1 MSHLTKISSKVSVRT
16 GFWSLVAGYLCLV
29 LYALFLISCSG
40 KHETDKNIFHYNEQ
54 TGIASLDPAF
64 AKNQS
69 IMWAVHQLYN
79 TLVEVNQ
86 DLNTVPSLAKSWKI
100 SGDRLTYTFYLRS
113 DVFFHNDDVFENGRG
128 RRLIAKD
135 VEYSLRR
142 IIDKRTASPGAWIF
156 NSKVDSV
163 NGFKAINDSTF
174 QIKLVRP
181 YMPILGILSM
191 QYCSIVPKE
200 AVEKYGND
208 FRRHPVGTG
217 PFRFVAWD
225 EGQALILKKN
235 KNYFEKDS
243 AGKRL
248 PYLDGIKVSFYDSK
262 ATEFLLFRQKQIDF
276 INDIESSFKDEVL
289 TKTGQLRKNW
299 EGKIVLQTHPYL
311 NIEYLG
317 MLVDTANPLVKNS
330 PIKLKK
336 IRQAINYGFDRKKMI
351 LYLRNSLGIP
361 AESGFVPDGLP
372 SFDSAK
378 VKGYYYDPVKS
389 KQLLNEAGFP
399 DGNGLPVIKLL
410 TIPNYSDLAG
420 FIAKQLEEAGI
431 PVQVEVVQKSLLLEL
446 TSNSRALF
454 FRGSWIADYPD
465 AENYLSVFYS
475 KNPAPPNY
483 TRYKNPEFDELFEK
497 ALTETNDSLR
507 YELYREA
514 DQVMINDA
522 PVVPLWYD
530 EWIHFIQPE
539 IKNFNVNG
547 LNLLELRN
555 VFKSDK

>member
-1 MSHLTKISSKVSVRT
+1 VSVRT

-86 DLNTVPSLAKSWKI
+86 DLNIVPSLAKSWEI
-100 SGDRLTYTFYLRS
+100 SGDRLTYTFHLRS